1 MWSINS
7 NLQVYVRNGAT
18 DMRRSFHS
26 LALLVQEQ
34 FQLASLDSHLFV
46 FFNRKADTVK
56 CLYWDRNGYC
66 LWSKRLEQGLF
77 RIPAIAADGYSL
89 SLQELNLLLEGI
101 DLTVKRHRS
110 IPMASVN

>member
-1 MWSINS
+1 MWSINP

-34 FQLASLDSHLFV
+34 FKLVSLDNHLFV

-77 RIPAIAADGYSL
+77 RLPAIAANHYSL
-89 SLQELNLLLEGI
+89 SMHELNLLLEGI
-101 DLTVKRHRS
+101 DFTVKRHRS
-110 IPMASVN
+110 LPIASVN

>member
-1 MWSINS
+1 MWSINP

-34 FQLASLDSHLFV
+34 FQLAALDNHLFV

-77 RIPAIAADGYSL
+77 RLPAIAADSYTL
-89 SLQELNLLLEGI
+89 TMHELNLLLEGI
-101 DLTVKRHRS
+101 DFTVKRHRS
-110 IPMASVN
+110 IPIASVN